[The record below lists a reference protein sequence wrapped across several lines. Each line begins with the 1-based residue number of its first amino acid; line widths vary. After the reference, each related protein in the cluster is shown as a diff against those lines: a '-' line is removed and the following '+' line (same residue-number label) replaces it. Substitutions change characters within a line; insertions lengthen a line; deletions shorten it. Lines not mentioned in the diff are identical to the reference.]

1 MDSKVKILLD
11 KIGIDNNNYQY
22 FSDCKITRIT
32 ISKSNDKWIIYL
44 KKDYL
49 LPLSIYEELEE
60 KKNKLDEQASSIDFV
75 FDIEN
80 QDLGLYKEYYKYLL
94 KLLKPTLKVLA
105 IYEDSMKIE
114 ESFLT
119 LVATNEVEKERLSSC
134 LEVINLFYKNL
145 GYEFN
150 IDVNLRHEDNII
162 EEIKKELTPVEVPN
176 RIDVKPE
183 KRVGA
188 GSRCL
193 WNPVCRSRISSDRYP

>member
-105 IYEDSMKIE
+105 IY
-114 ESFLT
+114 
-119 LVATNEVEKERLSSC
+119 
-134 LEVINLFYKNL
+134 
-145 GYEFN
+145 
-150 IDVNLRHEDNII
+150 
-162 EEIKKELTPVEVPN
+162 
-176 RIDVKPE
+176 
-183 KRVGA
+183 
-188 GSRCL
+188 
-193 WNPVCRSRISSDRYP
+193 